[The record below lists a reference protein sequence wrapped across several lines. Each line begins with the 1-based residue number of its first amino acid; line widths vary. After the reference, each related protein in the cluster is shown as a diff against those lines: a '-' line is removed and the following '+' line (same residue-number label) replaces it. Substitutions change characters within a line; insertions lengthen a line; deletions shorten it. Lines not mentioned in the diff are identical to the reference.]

1 MENKIQEKE
10 KIKTEFTVHDF
21 DITPLLRFFL
31 WRNVLLSSLFLSS
44 SHFLPPCFLLSFSD
58 AHFRQSFYLSS
69 TFFNSFLIY
78 LNIPSQIFDRPT
90 HTTALPYASP
100 VIPFF
105 CILPLP
111 LLVIL
116 LLLPPV
122 KTLQSTP
129 LCFSNFLSSP
139 KYPLL
144 L

>member
-1 MENKIQEKE
+1 MKNKIQEKE
-10 KIKTEFTVHDF
+10 KIKTKSTIHNF
-21 DITPLLRFFL
+21 DIIPLLRFLL

-44 SHFLPPCFLLSFSD
+44 SHFLPLCFLLSFSD
-58 AHFRQSFYLSS
+58 AHFCQSFYLSS
-69 TFFNSFLIY
+69 TFSNSFLIY
-78 LNIPSQIFDRPT
+78 LNIPSQIFDCLT

-105 CILPLP
+105 CILPLLP
-111 LLVIL
+111 LVVL

-122 KTLQSTP
+122 QTLQSTP
-129 LCFSNFLSSP
+129 LCFSNFFSSP